1 MQSIERPDIFRRTG
15 FGETGGSEM
24 MSTGDAHDIPQALIT
39 RYNKIGASRQ
49 DDSVFSAGSGV
60 NADEFASALSAP
72 DSDNA
77 SPVTLYVHLPFCPL
91 RCLNCDNNTTVTH
104 DPAEV
109 DRYLDMLEQEIA
121 LVARA
126 TGSGRRVQ
134 QLHVGGGSPN
144 YLSDRQIVRLMTLL
158 DRQFKIDA
166 DTETS
171 LDANPNRTSPSQLA
185 LLHGLGF
192 RRISFGVRD
201 LDPAVQL
208 AIGRVNSLDMIRDVF
223 ATARDIGFDSVST
236 DVMYGLPRQNE
247 ASIERTV
254 ENLLEIAP
262 DRISCFA
269 FTRRTAERGHQRA
282 IDPCEMPSLA
292 DKLALFNG
300 IVQGLSSADYIWVGL
315 DCFAKAGDKLCDAQ
329 SEHRLRKNWIG
340 YTHQPL
346 SDMHG
351 FGTNAISDLQ
361 GFCVQ
366 NHLEISPWQSSVSKG
381 VFPIRGGVR
390 LSGRDRRRREAMV
403 ELMCNMELQD
413 YAALFDPAEGPSS
426 SWSGYARDG
435 LLSITPECMSITPQ
449 GRYILHELLCAR
461 PEGLAG
467 P

>member
-1 MQSIERPDIFRRTG
+1 
-15 FGETGGSEM
+15 
-24 MSTGDAHDIPQALIT
+24 MSTGNAVDIPQALISRYT
-39 RYNKIGASRQ
+39 RIGASRRS
-49 DDSVFSAGSGV
+49 DSVFSADSGV
-60 NADEFASALSAP
+60 DADEFASALSAP

-77 SPVTLYVHLPFCPL
+77 SPVTLYVHLPFCPV

-109 DRYLDMLEQEIA
+109 DRYLDMLEREIA
-121 LVARA
+121 LVASA
-126 TGSGRRVQ
+126 IGSGRRVQ

-144 YLSDRQIVRLMTLL
+144 YLSDRQLVRLMSLL
-158 DRQFKIDA
+158 DRRFTIDA

-192 RRISFGVRD
+192 RRITFGVRD
-201 LDPAVQL
+201 LDPTVQL

-223 ATARDIGFDSVST
+223 ATARDTGFDSVTT

-254 ENLLEIAP
+254 ENLLDIAP
-262 DRISCFA
+262 DRIACFA
-269 FTRRTAERGHQRA
+269 YTRRIVDRGHQRA

-300 IVQGLSSADYIWVGL
+300 IVQGLSPDYTWVGL
-315 DCFAKAGDKLCDAQ
+315 DCFAKAGDALCDAQ

-340 YTHQPL
+340 YTHQPA
-346 SDMHG
+346 SDIHG
-351 FGTNAISDLQ
+351 FGTNAISELQ
-361 GFCVQ
+361 GLCVQ
-366 NHLEISPWQSSVSKG
+366 NHLELAPWQTSVSKG
-381 VFPIRGGVR
+381 MFPIRGGVR
-390 LSGRDRRRREAMV
+390 LSDRERRRRDALV
-403 ELMCNMELQD
+403 ALTCNMELRD
-413 YAALFDPAEGPSS
+413 YTALFDPTEGPSS

-435 LLSITPECMSITPQ
+435 LLSITPDCMTITPQ
-449 GRYILHELLCAR
+449 GRYMLHELLCAR

-467 P
+467 L

>member
-1 MQSIERPDIFRRTG
+1 
-15 FGETGGSEM
+15 M
-24 MSTGDAHDIPQALIT
+24 MSTGDAHDIPQALIS

-77 SPVTLYVHLPFCPL
+77 SPVTLYVHLPFCPI

-109 DRYLDMLEQEIA
+109 DRYLDMLEREIA

-126 TGSGRRVQ
+126 TASGRRVQ

-158 DRQFKIDA
+158 DRHFKIDA
-166 DTETS
+166 DTEAS

-282 IDPCEMPSLA
+282 IDPSEMPSLA

-300 IVQGLSSADYIWVGL
+300 IVQGLSSADYTWVGL

-329 SEHRLRKNWIG
+329 SAHRLRKNWIG
-340 YTHQPL
+340 YTHQPV

-461 PEGLAG
+461 PEGLASF
-467 P
+467 